1 MKHLTSGGSSNAT
14 FNISI
19 LAAAAGVAL
28 AVVAQHLAAGM
39 TSILIHTAI
48 YLLLLLTTA
57 YALFA
62 LVWQGMTIWSD
73 VEQAPAVYRSTIA
86 SGFLFSLVAIAV
98 TDNNTQNSRFILF
111 GIGLCFIGLISLF
124 MILIVGG
131 SEQVTLDTISP
142 PISDNRYAPSP
153 IQPDPQLA
161 RTLSGTSSGSQL
173 GIDNG
178 IRNRPV
184 TPPHRPLVDPG
195 SLPPLFQD
203 DPLYRLPQP
212 RQARFFMVAKGN
224 DLPVNSDDACV
235 ISKDETCFALCDGAS
250 GSRLPRSWAALLG
263 QQWIAKPFQQTN
275 ADEFYAWLMEP
286 RERWQQWVQGRWKP
300 QVDQR
305 NELIGDRPVSSEVV
319 RKTLQVGAS
328 ATFLGLKLVRTG
340 NLWQACAIGDTCLF
354 VFQRD
359 KSENLQMRECYPL
372 SSSAQFGDRPP
383 LINSIDNNIQGLM
396 PYLSFAKGQIRAG
409 DMLLMATDALAQW
422 LLVELEQRQND
433 WQALFSLRDTR
444 QFAAFIEQ
452 QRQHPTYGM
461 VDDDTTMV
469 IIQC

>member
-1 MKHLTSGGSSNAT
+1 
-14 FNISI
+14 
-19 LAAAAGVAL
+19 
-28 AVVAQHLAAGM
+28 
-39 TSILIHTAI
+39 
-48 YLLLLLTTA
+48 
-57 YALFA
+57 
-62 LVWQGMTIWSD
+62 MTIWSD
-73 VEQAPAVYRSTIA
+73 AEKAPAVYRSAIS
-86 SGFLFSLVAIAV
+86 SGILLSLVAIAI
-98 TDNNTQNSRFILF
+98 TDSNPQNSRLILF

-124 MILIVGG
+124 MVLIVGG
-131 SEQVTLDTISP
+131 DEQATLDTISP
-142 PISDNRYAPSP
+142 SISDNRYAPSP
-153 IQPDPQLA
+153 IQPEPELV

-195 SLPPLFQD
+195 NLPPLFQD

-319 RKTLQVGAS
+319 RKTLQIGAS
-328 ATFLGLKLVRTG
+328 ATFLGLKLVRTS
-340 NLWQACAIGDTCLF
+340 NLWHACAIGDTCLF

-469 IIQC
+469 IIPC